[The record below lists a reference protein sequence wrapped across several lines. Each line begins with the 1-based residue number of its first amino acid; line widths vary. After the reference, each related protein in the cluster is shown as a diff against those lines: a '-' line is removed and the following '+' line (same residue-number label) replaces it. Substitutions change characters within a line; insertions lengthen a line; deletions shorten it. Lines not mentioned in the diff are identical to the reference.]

1 MTRSVLGLASVFAVA
16 AVLGLRAQEPQ
27 GQHGAK
33 SESASH
39 AQHISGD
46 SDYVEMLL
54 MHHKHGI
61 EMSQAVIDRGQSEE
75 VKQLAR
81 NILEGQQRDSKE
93 LEQLRDKLESSA
105 SAPKG
110 SAPKG
115 TSGRTGHGAGMGRD
129 SSSMKEMQKKMDANV
144 EQLRAA
150 SGAEA
155 DRMFLSMMTRH
166 HQQAITM
173 TNAAMPKLSA
183 PAVRQF
189 AEKTVDT
196 QKKEIAEL
204 KAVK

>member
-27 GQHGAK
+27 GQHSAK

-75 VKQLAR
+75 VEQLAR

-93 LEQLRDKLESSA
+93 LEQLRENLESRA
-105 SAPKG
+105 

-115 TSGRTGHGAGMGRD
+115 TSGRSGHEAGMGHD

-189 AEKTVDT
+189 AEKTVDM

>member
-1 MTRSVLGLASVFAVA
+1 MTRSVLGLASVFAIA
-16 AVLGLRAQEPQ
+16 TVLGLRAQEPQ

-110 SAPKG
+110 
-115 TSGRTGHGAGMGRD
+115 TSGRSGHGAGMGRD